1 MTSTTTGLRG
11 MPGRT
16 SKDAPSF
23 SGRPKDLLDFFAQ
36 FEDLAD
42 SCGLTSQEK
51 CRTVLRYLDSDT
63 KELWVSFTESSQGDY
78 DKFKTRILEEHPGAD
93 KGAQYVY
100 HDLENIILRH
110 VNQDISTE
118 TEFVEYS
125 HKFRPVATWLVKNK
139 KISEHE
145 HDKLF
150 WQGLP
155 RHVQREITMQL
166 QLDNPKGFDRST
178 HPDFEKV
185 ICAGREAL
193 GNNRFDAVS
202 NNLVSLRIQAAR
214 NASTP
219 TVSNVRSTPLHHQ
232 ENGEVLA

>member
-1 MTSTTTGLRG
+1 
-11 MPGRT
+11 MPGHT

-51 CRTVLRYLDSDT
+51 FRTVLRYLDSDT
-63 KELWVSFTESSQGDY
+63 KELWALFPKSSQGDY
-78 DKFKTRILEEHPGAD
+78 NKFKTRILEEHPGAD
-93 KGAQYVY
+93 KGAQYIY
-100 HDLENIILRH
+100 HDLENIVLCH

-118 TEFVEYS
+118 TEFIEYS
-125 HKFRPVATWLVKNK
+125 HKFHPVATWLVKNK
-139 KISEHE
+139 KILEHKR
-145 HDKLF
+145 DKLF

-155 RHVQREITMQL
+155 RHVQQEITMQL
-166 QLDNPKGFDRST
+166 RLDNPKGFDRST
-178 HPDFEKV
+178 HPDFKKV
-185 ICAGREAL
+185 ICAGCKAL

-202 NNLVSLRIQAAR
+202 NDLVSLRIQAAH

-219 TVSNVRSTPLHHQ
+219 TAPNIRST
-232 ENGEVLA
+232 